1 MEVCAGLYTG
11 LRLQALV
18 YDIRPP
24 LEEGTESDARSVHW
38 TLSCEMKHQNGSLIL
53 MQNISGGDTV
63 VLRIVPPLS
72 AFWDLGPR
80 QYASQWRPVSYT
92 HLRAHETA

>member
-1 MEVCAGLYTG
+1 ML
-11 LRLQALV
+11 LDLV
-18 YDIRPP
+18 VRRKSVLDCILDSDSKRWFTTFVLLWEKVP
-24 LEEGTESDARSVHW
+24 ESDARSVHW

-63 VLRIVPPLS
+63 ALRIVPPLS

-80 QYASQWRPVSYT
+80 QYASQWR
-92 HLRAHETA
+92 LDIK